1 MDKILLIVPAFN
13 EYKNLPNLVANINNT
28 KFSNN
33 IKVDILIVND
43 FSTDNTEELLKTMKN
58 IYFVNLPCNLGIGGA
73 VQTGYKYAQKHN
85 YDYAI
90 QIDGDGQHNP
100 EYINTLY
107 EEIKKE
113 KNFVIGSRFIEKEG
127 FQSSGLRRMG
137 INFFQYLI
145 KLLTSKKIT
154 DATSG
159 FRIAD
164 KKVISLFASSYP
176 TDFPEPETI
185 IQLLSLGLN
194 VSEVAVVMNE
204 RQHGVSS
211 INLPKS
217 IYYMVKVT
225 LAILFSK
232 INNKKEQVS
241 FE

>member
-127 FQSSGLRRMG
+127 FQSSGFRRMG